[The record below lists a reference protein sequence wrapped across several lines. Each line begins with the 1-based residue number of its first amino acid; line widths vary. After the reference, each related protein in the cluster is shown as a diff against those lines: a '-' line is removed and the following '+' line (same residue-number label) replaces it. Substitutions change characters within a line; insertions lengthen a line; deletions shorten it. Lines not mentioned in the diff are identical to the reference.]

1 MGGVVLPR
9 SASARRPGR
18 GLPSLAGPAGARLRS
33 PSARCALRLRALPLA
48 LVVLWAVACA
58 STPDG
63 KEVVHVVQPGENL
76 YRISLHYGVPVDR
89 LIRSNRIRDVHALE
103 VGQPLRIPGARR
115 EPPEAALGPRVA
127 STQDGRSRQ
136 IALRDTGLVF
146 EWPLRGR
153 VSSHFGS
160 RGFGHHEGIDIP
172 AREGAAVVA
181 AEAGRV
187 VQSRDRLGDYGNVV
201 IVKHA
206 GRYATIYAHNRRN
219 LVRKGEFVDKGQAIA
234 QVGDT
239 GNASGPHLHFEIRRN
254 RLAHDPLL
262 YLP

>member
-1 MGGVVLPR
+1 MAR
-9 SASARRPGR
+9 ARAS
-18 GLPSLAGPAGARLRS
+18 
-33 PSARCALRLRALPLA
+33 LA
-48 LVVLWAVACA
+48 LVLLWALACA

-63 KEVVHVVQPGENL
+63 KELVHVVRPGENL

-103 VGQPLRIPGARR
+103 VGQALRIPGARR
-115 EPPEAALGPRVA
+115 DPPQATLAPRVA
-127 STQDGRSRQ
+127 STDDGGGRQ

-146 EWPLRGR
+146 EWPLRGH
-153 VSSHFGS
+153 VSSYFGS
-160 RGFGHHEGIDIP
+160 RGRDHHEGIDIP
-172 AREGAAVVA
+172 AREGTPVVA

-187 VQSRDRLGDYGNVV
+187 VHSGGRLGDYGNVV

-206 GRYATIYAHNRRN
+206 GRYATVYAHNRRN
-219 LVRKGEFVDKGQAIA
+219 LVRIGEFVEKGQAIA
-234 QVGDT
+234 QVGES
-239 GNASGPHLHFEIRRN
+239 GNASGPHLHFEIRRD

>member
-1 MGGVVLPR
+1 MGGLDR
-9 SASARRPGR
+9 ARARRP
-18 GLPSLAGPAGARLRS
+18 
-33 PSARCALRLRALPLA
+33 RALLLA
-48 LVVLWAVACA
+48 ALATAALACA

-63 KEVVHVVQPGENL
+63 KDVVHVVRPGENL

-103 VGQPLRIPGARR
+103 VGQALRIPGAHR
-115 EPPEAALGPRVA
+115 EPPEAALVPSVA
-127 STQDGRSRQ
+127 SARSGGGRE

-153 VSSHFGS
+153 VSSYFGS

-172 AREGAAVVA
+172 AREGTPVVA

-187 VQSRDRLGDYGNVV
+187 VQSGGKRGDYGNVV
-201 IVKHA
+201 IVRHA
-206 GRYATIYAHNRRN
+206 GRYATVYAHNRRN
-219 LVRKGEFVDKGQAIA
+219 LVREGEFVEKGQVIA
-234 QVGDT
+234 LVGET
-239 GNASGPHLHFEIRRN
+239 GNASGPHLHFEIRRD
-254 RLAHDPLL
+254 RLATDPLL

>member
-1 MGGVVLPR
+1 MGGLG
-9 SASARRPGR
+9 RPGR
-18 GLPSLAGPAGARLRS
+18 ACAGRRLLLLAAAA
-33 PSARCALRLRALPLA
+33 SAF
-48 LVVLWAVACA
+48 ACA
-58 STPDG
+58 STPGGD
-63 KEVVHVVQPGENL
+63 EVVHVVRPGENL

-103 VGQPLRIPGARR
+103 IGQPLRIPGARR
-115 EPPEAALGPRVA
+115 PPPQEPLVPRVA
-127 STQDGRSRQ
+127 SNASPERGASRE

-160 RGFGHHEGIDIP
+160 RGRGHHEGIDIP
-172 AREGAAVVA
+172 ARAGTPVVA

-187 VQSRDRLGDYGNVV
+187 IHSEGRLGDYGNVV

-206 GRYATIYAHNRRN
+206 GRYATVYAHNRRN
-219 LVRKGEFVDKGQAIA
+219 LVRKGEFVEKGQVIA
-234 QVGDT
+234 QVGDS
-239 GNASGPHLHFEIRRN
+239 GNASGPHLHFEIRRD
-254 RLAHDPLL
+254 RLPHDPLL